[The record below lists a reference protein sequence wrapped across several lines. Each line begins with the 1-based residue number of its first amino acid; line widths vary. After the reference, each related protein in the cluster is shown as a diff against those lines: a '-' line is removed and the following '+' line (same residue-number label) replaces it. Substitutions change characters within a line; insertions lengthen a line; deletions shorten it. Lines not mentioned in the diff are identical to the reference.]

1 MSRPVIPFPIRS
13 LLFVPGNH
21 RAMLAKSRT
30 TGADALIFDLED
42 SVPRDAKD
50 DARKLVRAELQ
61 KASEPRPLLLVRIN
75 ALRTSLWRLD
85 VQSVV
90 GKNLFALVLPKSE
103 SIAALQE
110 LKQLLEER
118 ERATGMHAGSIR
130 LFLLIETAKGL
141 LAASRLAES
150 SARIAGLVFGA
161 EDFRLDMGLASAP
174 DGREVFFA
182 RSYLAIVARA
192 AECLAI
198 DTVFADFRDRD
209 GLRRET
215 HLAKELGYSAK
226 LAIHPQQIQ
235 IIHEAFRPTKRE
247 IAEARR
253 VVEAFAIAQV
263 GHSGVAS
270 LDGRM
275 IDKPIADRAR
285 RLLMTAKAKSR

>member
-1 MSRPVIPFPIRS
+1 MSRPVIPIPIRS
-13 LLFVPGNH
+13 LLFIPGNN

-42 SVPRDAKD
+42 SVPGNAKSE
-50 DARKLVRAELQ
+50 ARKQVRAELQ
-61 KASEPRPLLLVRIN
+61 KAVDPRPLLLVRIN
-75 ALRTSLWRLD
+75 TLRTSLWRRD

-90 GKNLFALVLPKSE
+90 GKNLFALVIPKSE
-103 SIAALQE
+103 SIAALQKLE
-110 LKQLLEER
+110 QLLEER
-118 ERATGMHAGSIR
+118 ERATGLHAGSIR

-150 SARIAGLVFGA
+150 STRIAGLVFGA
-161 EDFRLDMGLASAP
+161 EDFRLDMGLAPAP

-182 RSYLAIVARA
+182 RSYVAIVARA
-192 AECLAI
+192 AKCPAI
-198 DTVFADFRDRD
+198 DTVFTDFRDRE

-226 LAIHPQQIQ
+226 LAIHPQQIP
-235 IIHEAFRPTKRE
+235 IIHDAFRPSKRE

-253 VVEAFAIAQV
+253 VVEAFADARAA
-263 GHSGVAS
+263 HSGVAS

-275 IDKPIADRAR
+275 IDKPIVDRAR